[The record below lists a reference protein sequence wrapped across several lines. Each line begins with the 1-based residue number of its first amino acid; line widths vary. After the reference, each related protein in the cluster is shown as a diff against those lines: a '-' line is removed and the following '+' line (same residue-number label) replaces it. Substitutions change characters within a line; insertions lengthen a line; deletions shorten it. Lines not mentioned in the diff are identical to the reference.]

1 MTRFSPSDAALE
13 GFRVIGERWR
23 VVAGWSLFNIIALVA
38 MVILTMVIAFGVAA
52 ASSAGAVELS
62 GQLGEL
68 VATLGAALTEAILAA
83 GLFRLMLR
91 PEEPGFLHL
100 RIGADELRI
109 LGVWA
114 VMFVGAF
121 LLIGVCAALV
131 LAGRGIGPG
140 AAIAIW
146 LAVIGVAVWLAL
158 RFSLAA
164 VTTFA
169 ERRFSLMA
177 SWRLTRGHVWSL
189 LGMAVLSVCVVTL
202 LALLVVLALMLVMS
216 LSVGFGAVMEA
227 LTDPEA
233 LKSHP
238 GIYLT
243 QLAVQLALFP
253 VAAVLLLAP
262 WVAAYSALREAS
274 AA

>member
-1 MTRFSPSDAALE
+1 MTQFSPSDAALE

-68 VATLGAALTEAILAA
+68 VATLGAALTEAVLAA

-114 VMFVGAF
+114 VMFAGAF

-146 LAVIGVAVWLAL
+146 LGVIVLGAWLAL

-164 VTTFA
+164 VSTFA
-169 ERRFSLMA
+169 ERRFNLLA

-202 LALLVVLALMLVMS
+202 LALLVAMALMLVMS
-216 LSVGFGAVMEA
+216 LSVGFGAVMET

-238 GIYLT
+238 GIYLV
-243 QLAVQLALFP
+243 QLAAQLALFP

-262 WVAAYSALREAS
+262 WVAAYSALREAP